1 MVLAADYPFL
11 DVFWTMILFFFWVA
25 WIAILVT
32 IVMDLFRRHD
42 ASGWT
47 KALWLVLLIFLP
59 FLGVL
64 AYLIANGDGMG
75 KRNVERAQVRDEA
88 ARITD
93 IALSGSPD
101 GKYEG
106 WLARVDLVRRHLNE
120 RYGINAGV
128 VETLHARISALTAA
142 RDRLAA
148 LLDDAPTVDRLPF
161 VPSG

>member
-47 KALWLVLLIFLP
+47 KALWLLVLIFLP

-75 KRNVERAQVRDEA
+75 KRNVERAQA
-88 ARITD
+88 A
-93 IALSGSPD
+93 A
-101 GKYEG
+101 
-106 WLARVDLVRRHLNE
+106 E
-120 RYGINAGV
+120 RYTPVSDGGTAG
-128 VETLHARISALTAA
+128 EIAKAKSLLDSGALTQAEFDQLKA
-142 RDRLAA
+142 KALA
-148 LLDDAPTVDRLPF
+148 
-161 VPSG
+161 